1 MKILRKLKT
10 QKKPI
15 AAVICCGLLIG
26 AAVPA
31 QGSLKAKCR
40 VSTNNS
46 LWANEAAIPI
56 SNGASGS
63 STIVIDTSTK
73 YQVINAFGGCFCEQG
88 AKALKA
94 VDSAVA
100 KSVMKEL
107 FDTISGCKF
116 NVCRMPIGANDFTI
130 QTATLNRWYS
140 LDETANDTAMTS
152 ISIARDKIYLI
163 PYIKSAMVF
172 RPNLKIWASPWSPPK
187 WMKVNDDVPAAN
199 FIQTPK
205 MLNAYAL
212 YLSKA
217 VKLIQAEGVN
227 LYGLSVQNEPYTVQS
242 YPNCTWSPTEIR
254 DFIKLYVGPRF
265 TSDLVQCDIWS
276 PTMNNGDFNNF
287 NVWLSD
293 QGSAQYIKTVCF
305 QYEGQNA
312 IAAVHAAYPNLT
324 LYETETNCGSHENNW
339 AYAENPTFQQMQ
351 FYLTNGANGYMQWNM
366 VLDQSGSSAW
376 GWAQCSMITV
386 DTTKKTVTYNP
397 QHYCAKHFSYY
408 VQPGAKKIKTSGTFV
423 NQVGF
428 KNPDGSVVVV
438 ANNNGTSAVQLAVSL
453 GTSVINVSAPAHSF
467 DTYVFYDSTS
477 TPVAPLRHMAYH
489 QSQEMVKVTQSRN
502 GISVVPLGS
511 VFSMVMVGL
520 DGRVKASLSSNRAAV
535 MKIRTNEMAPGVYFI
550 RGMIDGKSSTAT
562 VHIQD

>member
-1 MKILRKLKT
+1 MKIPRKLKT
-10 QKKPI
+10 KKKPI
-15 AAVICCGLLIG
+15 AAALCCALLVG

-31 QGSLKAKCR
+31 QGALKAKYR
-40 VSTNNS
+40 VSTNSS
-46 LWANEAAIPI
+46 LWASEANAPI
-56 SNGASGS
+56 TSSASGAG
-63 STIVIDTSTK
+63 TIVIDTSTK

-94 VDSAVA
+94 IDSTLA

-107 FDTISGCKF
+107 FDTVSGCKF
-116 NVCRMPIGANDFTI
+116 NICRMPIGANDFTI

-140 LDETANDTAMTS
+140 LDETANDTAMTN

-163 PYIKSAMVF
+163 PYIKSAMAF

-187 WMKVNDDVPAAN
+187 WMKVNNDVPAAN

-205 MLNAYAL
+205 MLGAYAL

-242 YPNCTWSPTEIR
+242 YPNCTWSATEIR

-265 TSDLVQCDIWS
+265 TQDQVQCDIWS
-276 PTMNNGDFNNF
+276 PTMNNGDIANF
-287 NVWLSD
+287 NAFLSD
-293 QGSAQYIKTVCF
+293 AGSAQYIKTVCF

-324 LYETETNCGSHENNW
+324 LYETETSCGSHENNW

-351 FYLTNGANGYMQWNM
+351 FYLTNSANGYMQWNM

-376 GWAQCSMITV
+376 GWAQCSMVTI
-386 DTTKKTVTYNP
+386 DTSKKTVTYNP

-408 VQPGAKKIKTSGTFV
+408 VKPGAKRIKTSGSFA

-438 ANNNGTSAVQLAVSL
+438 ANNTATSAVQLAVSL
-453 GTSVINVSAPAHSF
+453 GQSVVNVSMPAHSF
-467 DTYVFYDSTS
+467 DTYVFYDSTTTRVGPTS
-477 TPVAPLRHMAYH
+477 PGSFVHSPELVKIMRAKNVITLATHG
-489 QSQEMVKVTQSRN
+489 SEFSVKV
-502 GISVVPLGS
+502 
-511 VFSMVMVGL
+511 VGL
-520 DGRVKASLSSNRAAV
+520 DGRVAASMSTKTGKALT
-535 MKIRTNEMAPGVYFI
+535 IRTAAMAPGIYFI
-550 RGMIDGKSSTAT
+550 KAVVDGKSFTAPLP
-562 VHIQD
+562 IRD

>member
-1 MKILRKLKT
+1 MIIFHKVGNK
-10 QKKPI
+10 QKPI
-15 AAVICCGLLIG
+15 TAVIWCVLLFG
-26 AAVPA
+26 AAIPA
-31 QGSLKAKCR
+31 HGTLKAKYR
-40 VSTNNS
+40 VSTNS
-46 LWANEAAIPI
+46 GLWANETNTPI
-56 SNGASGS
+56 ASTVTGT

-94 VDSAVA
+94 MDTTIA
-100 KSVMKEL
+100 KGVMKEL

-140 LDETANDTAMTS
+140 LDETSNDTAMS
-152 ISIARDKIYLI
+152 NISIARDKIYLI

-187 WMKVNDDVPAAN
+187 WMKVNDDVPAAE

-205 MLNAYAL
+205 MLSAYAL

-217 VKLIQAEGVN
+217 VKLIQAEGVDV
-227 LYGLSVQNEPYTVQS
+227 YGLSVQNEPYTVQS

-265 TSDLVQCDIWS
+265 TADQVQCDIWS
-276 PTMNNGDFNNF
+276 PTMNNGAFTNF
-287 NVWLSD
+287 NTWLSD
-293 QGSAQYIKTVCF
+293 AGSAQYIKTVCF

-312 IAAVHAAYPNLT
+312 IAAVHAAYPALT
-324 LYETETNCGSHENNW
+324 LYETETSCGSHENNW

-397 QHYCAKHFSYY
+397 QHYCAKHFSFY
-408 VQPGAKKIKTSGTFV
+408 VKPGAKRIKTSGTFT

-438 ANNNGTSAVQLAVSL
+438 ANNTATSALQLAVSL
-453 GTSVINVSAPAHSF
+453 GSSVVNVSMPAHSF
-467 DTYVFYDSTS
+467 DTYVFYDSLTS
-477 TPVAPLRHMAYH
+477 VAAQPFKRCSPIQTSLL
-489 QSQEMVKVTQSRN
+489 KVTKSGN
-502 GISVVPLGS
+502 AITIVPKGTTFDLR
-511 VFSMVMVGL
+511 MACL
-520 DGRVKASLSSNRAAV
+520 DGRVKYSLSSKTGYALHFRP
-535 MKIRTNEMAPGVYFI
+535 MEMAPGIYFI
-550 RGMIDGKSSTAT
+550 KGMVDGKNCTASLL
-562 VHIQD
+562 IRE